1 MPKSNHLQLM
11 EMHKDFLERLYDE
24 CTSFPLYHE
33 NLSNYCDQY
42 DRLMNKEEARAI
54 PEDKFVHVTITRHNE
69 KQHFLLPNNSFDIEE
84 PGCLFFWGSKTLNIQ
99 GYNKL
104 TDDYIQSQCIYLDF
118 AAEYKKDV
126 FFTRINNLDFSA
138 LSLIIDEKN
147 KVKYEFS

>member
-1 MPKSNHLQLM
+1 MQIQTYRNAGENEISEAQNYISAIMMPKSNHLQLM

-69 KQHFLLPNNSFDIEE
+69 KQHFLLPNNSFDIED
-84 PGCLFFWGSKTLNIQ
+84 PVCLFFWGSKTLNIQ
-99 GYNKL
+99 LY
-104 TDDYIQSQCIYLDF
+104 
-118 AAEYKKDV
+118 A
-126 FFTRINNLDFSA
+126 SA
-138 LSLIIDEKN
+138 ILLQRAWSRNQETK
-147 KVKYEFS
+147 